1 VKNDRWVWELATCEV
16 LIEGD
21 DGEVN
26 ARPAL
31 TKRITRTVGRPAQYW
46 GMFVRTPIEEAPH
59 ARFHALTLAILIAGV
74 YLFPRRRMMFLFTR
88 ELKKGISKV

>member
-1 VKNDRWVWELATCEV
+1 
-16 LIEGD
+16 
-21 DGEVN
+21 
-26 ARPAL
+26 
-31 TKRITRTVGRPAQYW
+31 
-46 GMFVRTPIEEAPH
+46 MFVRTPIEEAPH